1 MHTNDTLQALSYA
14 KLANLPP
21 INGLYTLVLPSAF
34 YAFFGSSMILAVGP
48 VAIVGL
54 LMGQLVT
61 EYGIEPQSKE
71 AVEFAGEVSI
81 AVGTIM
87 LILSVVNF
95 GNVIRFVSF
104 PVMSA
109 FTTAAAWTIGMSQVG
124 NAFNLKAAPKLGQTN
139 YHYNYEVMNWYP
151 SNFYSRDKEGHE
163 LNNSNA
169 YNITF
174 AVYFPLIFITLLRYY
189 IPLTK
194 AQKNTWWFKL
204 FNFLGA
210 LSPLIAVIIAANVT
224 WRIKTSENMNF
235 NESSLLIVG
244 PVPSG
249 VDFIKAPVYNY
260 DFGKVIQDVLAMT
273 LIAFMESY
281 SVARRLAIER
291 NEVSILNA
299 SQEMWANSI
308 ANFMSGISSGFVI
321 SGSYSRS
328 ALNAISGAKTPISK
342 VVTMVRIHS
351 I

>member
-1 MHTNDTLQALSYA
+1 M
-14 KLANLPP
+14 
-21 INGLYTLVLPSAF
+21 LPSAF

-54 LMGQLVT
+54 LVGQLVT
-61 EYGIEPQSKE
+61 EYGIESGSVE
-71 AVEFAGEVSI
+71 AVEFAGELSI

-139 YHYNYEVMNWYP
+139 YHYNYEVMNWFP
-151 SNFYSRDKEGHE
+151 SNFYSRDKKGHE

-174 AVYFPLIFITLLRYY
+174 AVYFPLMAITLLRYY

-210 LSPLIAVIIAANVT
+210 MAPLVAVIIAAHVT
-224 WRIKTSENMNF
+224 WRIKTSENMNY
-235 NESSLLIVG
+235 NESSLSIVG
-244 PVPSG
+244 HVPSG
-249 VDFIKAPVYNY
+249 LDFIKAPVYNH
-260 DFGKVIQDVLAMT
+260 DFGQVIQDVLAMT
-273 LIAFMESY
+273 LIAYMESY

-308 ANFMSGISSGFVI
+308 ANFMSGVSSGFVI

-328 ALNAISGAKTPISK
+328 ALNAISGARTPISK
-342 VVTMVRIHS
+342 VVTMVRIQLYIAS
-351 I
+351 RPFPLTSMLCVPSLCR